1 MLQINKKSVF
11 LFWAICFLPIES
23 VLGQWATQNINLKP
37 GWNGV
42 YLTVDS
48 SYTDISSLPD
58 LNSNITE
65 IWLWK
70 EHPKRSEWGPDC

>member
-1 MLQINKKSVF
+1 MLQINKKSLF

-42 YLTVDS
+42 YLTPKLKKNQENR
-48 SYTDISSLPD
+48 T
-58 LNSNITE
+58 NQ
-65 IWLWK
+65 K
-70 EHPKRSEWGPDC
+70 ENCKTHVKKQKKTR